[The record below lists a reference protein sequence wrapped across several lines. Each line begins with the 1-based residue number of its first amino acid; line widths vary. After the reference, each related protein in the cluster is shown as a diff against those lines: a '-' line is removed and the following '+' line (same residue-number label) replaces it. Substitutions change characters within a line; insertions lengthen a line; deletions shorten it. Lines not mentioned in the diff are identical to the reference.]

1 MLTNYYIFDAAAKR
15 QARYVPA
22 KHASKKCAS
31 DECKQEMCQTLGW
44 CEPSNSGI
52 EQGREVEIF
61 ICGGP
66 ANSACNFQKPLY
78 CLGMN
83 APPDLE
89 GMKILI
95 EFGEDD
101 GFTIQSKPSDDAMLL
116 AALKLALFAIE
127 TKVDNVRN
135 LH

>member
-1 MLTNYYIFDAAAKR
+1 MLQR
-15 QARYVPA
+15 RVQARNMPA

-31 DECKQEMCQTLGW
+31 SLDGASL
-44 CEPSNSGI
+44 PNSGI
-52 EQGREVEIF
+52 AQGREVEIF
-61 ICGGP
+61 ICGGA
-66 ANSACNFQKPLY
+66 ANSACDFQKPLY
-78 CLGMN
+78 CLHMN

-95 EFGEDD
+95 EFSEDD
-101 GFTIQSKPSDDAMLL
+101 GFTIQAKPSDDAMLL
-116 AALKLALFAIE
+116 AALKLAIFAIE